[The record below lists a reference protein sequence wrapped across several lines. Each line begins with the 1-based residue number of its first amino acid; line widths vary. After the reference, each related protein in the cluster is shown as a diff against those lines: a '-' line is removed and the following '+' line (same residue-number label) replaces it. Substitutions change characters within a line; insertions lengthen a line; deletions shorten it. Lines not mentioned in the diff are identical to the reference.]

1 MILVSPFFRTR
12 CLFVCL
18 SVCLFVCLLIV
29 STEMQQWR
37 SRRRGTEAVKCVPL
51 PNFLGGGAGGHVA

>member
-18 SVCLFVCLLIV
+18 SVCLLIV
-29 STEMQQWR
+29 STQMQQWR
-37 SRRRGTEAVKCVPL
+37 SRRRGTEAMKFVPL
-51 PNFLGGGAGGHVA
+51 PNFFGGGAGGHVA

>member
-18 SVCLFVCLLIV
+18 SVCLSVDCFDRDAAVAF
-29 STEMQQWR
+29 STPRDGSDEVR
-37 SRRRGTEAVKCVPL
+37 SPP